1 MLAIHLPRNCDRDRR
16 KTGRLARG
24 KRADR
29 LQGAGRLAEADR
41 LAGAGKLAEADRLQ
55 GAGRLAG
62 AGRTLAV
69 EKSND

>member
-1 MLAIHLPRNCDRDRR
+1 MLAIHLPRNYDRDRA

-29 LQGAGRLAEADR
+29 LAEADSLQGAGRLAEADSW
-41 LAGAGKLAEADRLQ
+41 Q
-55 GAGRLAG
+55 GADK
-62 AGRTLAV
+62 TLAV